1 MESLGAAESD
11 EKEGV
16 KPTSVSEVDHKAE
29 RINQCWKGTFWARP
43 HPSLLHPFSGVVYF
57 P

>member
-1 MESLGAAESD
+1 MGAAESD
-11 EKEGV
+11 VKEGV

-29 RINQCWKGTFWARP
+29 RINQCWKGTFWARL